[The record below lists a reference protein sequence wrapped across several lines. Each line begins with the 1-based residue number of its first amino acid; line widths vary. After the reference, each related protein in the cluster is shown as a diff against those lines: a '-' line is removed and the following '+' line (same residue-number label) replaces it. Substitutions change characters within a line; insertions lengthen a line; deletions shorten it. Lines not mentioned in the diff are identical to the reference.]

1 MARFKYVT
9 LGSMVAKIRRSAFWP
24 ALGLLAWGCV
34 APGTFQLKD
43 RGTAERVKKVAIM
56 PFFDANLLSNFDP
69 LYTGPGASSQP
80 AKMFDD
86 RARKVLGARF
96 EIIGQEAALES
107 LRSIGAVYRHVAGAW
122 AAVKDPEE
130 IRWGITPK
138 QALEAGKAL
147 GADAVL
153 LCAQGQYMRQKGVP
167 VQAVSVRLLSVE
179 TGKVLWGGFSSGQPG
194 VFSRGM
200 VVDGLLQS
208 IAKEA
213 P

>member
-1 MARFKYVT
+1 
-9 LGSMVAKIRRSAFWP
+9 
-24 ALGLLAWGCV
+24 
-34 APGTFQLKD
+34 
-43 RGTAERVKKVAIM
+43 M

-69 LYTGPGASSQP
+69 LYTGPGASTLP

-86 RARKVLGARF
+86 RARKALGGRF
-96 EIIGQEAALES
+96 ELIGQEATLES
-107 LRSIGAVYRHVAGAW
+107 LKSIGVDYRHVAGSW
-122 AAVKDPEE
+122 AAVTDPEG

-138 QALEAGKAL
+138 QALESGRAL
-147 GADAVL
+147 RADAVL

-179 TGKVLWGGFSSGQPG
+179 TGRVLWGGYSSGQPG
-194 VFSRGM
+194 AFSRGM
-200 VVDGLLQS
+200 VVGGLLQS